1 MNFDDYRY
9 SSDVNDYVN
18 IDDEQE
24 FVIVQEYTG
33 YRTMIITAS
42 SLTDAIQQIESGN
55 EDNVYDYSEDEANNV
70 HGRVVSAKVM
80 DYE

>member
-1 MNFDDYRY
+1 MNFDDYGY
-9 SSDVNDYVN
+9 NSDLNDYVE
-18 IDDEQE
+18 IDEQE
-24 FVIVQEYTG
+24 FIIVQEYTG

-42 SLTDAIQQIESGN
+42 SLQDAIEQIESGN
-55 EDNVYDYSEDEANNV
+55 EDNVSDYSENDANNV

>member
-24 FVIVQEYTG
+24 FIIVQEYTG

-42 SLTDAIQQIESGN
+42 SLTDAIEQIESGN

-70 HGRVVSAKVM
+70 HGRVVSAKIM

>member
-42 SLTDAIQQIESGN
+42 SLTDAIEQIESGN

>member
-1 MNFDDYRY
+1 MNYDDYKY
-9 SSDVNDYVN
+9 NSDVNDYVK
-18 IDDEQE
+18 IDEEQE

-42 SLTDAIQQIESGN
+42 SMTDAIQQIESGN
-55 EDNVYDYSEDEANNV
+55 EDNVYDYSEDSANNV
-70 HGRVVSAKVM
+70 NGRVISAKVM

>member
-24 FVIVQEYTG
+24 FIIVQEYTG

-42 SLTDAIQQIESGN
+42 SLTDAIEQIESGN

>member
-70 HGRVVSAKVM
+70 HGRVVSAKIM